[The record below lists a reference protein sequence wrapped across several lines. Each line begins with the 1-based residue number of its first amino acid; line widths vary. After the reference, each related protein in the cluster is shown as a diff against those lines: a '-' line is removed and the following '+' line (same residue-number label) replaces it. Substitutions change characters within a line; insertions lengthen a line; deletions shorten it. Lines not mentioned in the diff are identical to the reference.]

1 MSKNGNGEG
10 YNGKFTAQQFIDAM
24 PGTGGVVS
32 MIADVVGCAWNTAK
46 KYIDEYPTVNRAW
59 LNERGRINDKAKH
72 NIIEAIT
79 KEKDLQM
86 SKWWLSVL
94 DDEFKPKQDIKHTG
108 SGEDGAFVYNVISNM
123 ETDKLK

>member
-1 MSKNGNGEG
+1 MSKNGNGDG

-32 MIADVVGCAWNTAK
+32 MIADAVGCAWNTAK
-46 KYIDEYPTVNRAW
+46 KYIDTYPTVNQAW

-72 NIIEAIT
+72 NIISSINDG
-79 KEKDLQM
+79 DLQM

-108 SGEDGAFVYNVISNM
+108 SGERGEIIFKNASNIDA
-123 ETDKLK
+123 DKM

>member
-1 MSKNGNGEG
+1 MSTDGNGEG

-59 LNERGRINDKAKH
+59 RNERGRINDKAKH
-72 NIIEAIT
+72 NIIKSIN
-79 KEKDLQM
+79 KGDLAM
-86 SKWWLSVL
+86 SKWWLSVM
-94 DDEFKPKQDIKHTG
+94 DDEFRPKQDIKHTG
-108 SGEDGAFVYNVISNM
+108 AGKDGAFVYNITSNM